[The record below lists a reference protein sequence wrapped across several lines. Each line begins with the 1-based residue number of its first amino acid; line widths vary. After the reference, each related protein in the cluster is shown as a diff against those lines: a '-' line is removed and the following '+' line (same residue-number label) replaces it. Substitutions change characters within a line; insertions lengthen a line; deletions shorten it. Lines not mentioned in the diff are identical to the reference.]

1 MIFKCFFLKFYS
13 NLFRLLPFLLIFC
26 LSFKCIGGLLWGK
39 ERYEPKILANVFDI
53 KHCLFFIAGICGRR
67 HVSGDEQ
74 QRPYPPWLCPPHS
87 QDFKTDEDQGNFNLS
102 FSRLLYDWPILQMG
116 RSVPPRPII
125 AGEPLLTM
133 RSVSSLDELAPW
145 FTTLSLSLTRQQTR
159 SMSTTKTR
167 ADTSRYVC
175 NGQKWEKCLHFFL
188 DHLWTQ

>member
-1 MIFKCFFLKFYS
+1 M
-13 NLFRLLPFLLIFC
+13 PFLLIFC
-26 LSFKCIGGLLWGK
+26 LSFKCIAGLLWGK
-39 ERYEPKILANVFDI
+39 ERYKLKILANLCDI
-53 KHCLFFIAGICGRR
+53 DHCFFIAGICGRR

-87 QDFKTDEDQGNFNLS
+87 QDFQTDEDQGNFYLS
-102 FSRLLYDWPILQMG
+102 FSRLLYDWPIFQMG

-175 NGQKWEKCLHFFL
+175 NGRFEKIFYIS
-188 DHLWTQ
+188 T